1 MPTPVPV
8 PIVAGNWKMNT
19 DMAGAV
25 ELATGVGKGAAA
37 LSGVEM
43 VLCPP
48 FVFLAAVRDAVEG
61 TSVKIGAQNM
71 HGEESGAFTGETAAS
86 MLQGLCEYVILGHS
100 ERRQLF
106 GETDELVNL
115 KVNAAFQ
122 KGLIPILCVGETLE
136 QREAGQAQD
145 TISKQV
151 RAGLAGIVDITGLV
165 VAYEPVWAIGT
176 GQAATP
182 EIAAEVMGGAILET
196 LHEHFDN
203 HDFFF
208 IHYKPAD
215 AAGEDGDFEA
225 KVKCLEELDPYISQI
240 RELNPDVLMVAGD
253 HSTPAIMAGHSWHP
267 VPFMLHS
274 KLTLGEGVPA
284 FNERACA
291 QGSVGRIPATQIMLM
306 ALAHAGKLAK
316 FGP

>member
-136 QREAGQAQD
+136 QREAGQAHD

-196 LHEHFDN
+196 LRGLYPAAADQVPLLYGGSVNPANAAAFAAESC
-203 HDFFF
+203 
-208 IHYKPAD
+208 IHGSLVGGASLRAD
-215 AAGEDGDFEA
+215 QFLEIARLTAEA
-225 KVKCLEELDPYISQI
+225 K
-240 RELNPDVLMVAGD
+240 AG
-253 HSTPAIMAGHSWHP
+253 
-267 VPFMLHS
+267 
-274 KLTLGEGVPA
+274 
-284 FNERACA
+284 
-291 QGSVGRIPATQIMLM
+291 
-306 ALAHAGKLAK
+306 
-316 FGP
+316 